1 MVRGVMVSSQ
11 MNISE
16 NKISKL
22 EEISKEWPGRK
33 TENQK
38 IEKRNEE
45 RQKVKFQQQ
54 PNVIFRKRKQ
64 KNKWGSTVFTSRN

>member
-1 MVRGVMVSSQ
+1 MNHLQTSDKAMVRGVMVSSQ

-33 TENQK
+33 KEN
-38 IEKRNEE
+38 
-45 RQKVKFQQQ
+45 
-54 PNVIFRKRKQ
+54 
-64 KNKWGSTVFTSRN
+64 